1 MRGLAGCR
9 RGRGGGRH
17 LCRARQLVRC
27 RVQRT
32 RAAAGSKSCCSSP
45 ADLPARGGSRCKKIA
60 PAVAGASCAASSASL
75 SSCAPRTA
83 GLCRRF
89 LAQNT
94 KMRLLKR
101 LKKLVE
107 TPSEEGSCVKVA
119 GGAPM
124 WLISRGFFIA
134 DKPVLGHKKSPRPP
148 LKSCA
153 AVLAVA
159 KHFRST
165 AQDASDRAWPRV
177 ASVRAG

>member
-1 MRGLAGCR
+1 MQKNCT
-9 RGRGGGRH
+9 GGGRCE
-17 LCRARQLVRC
+17 LCGQQRVAKQLCAEDGRALPPFF
-27 RVQRT
+27 
-32 RAAAGSKSCCSSP
+32 GSKY
-45 ADLPARGGSRCKKIA
+45 KNEA
-60 PAVAGASCAASSASL
+60 PK
-75 SSCAPRTA
+75 AP
-83 GLCRRF
+83 
-89 LAQNT
+89 
-94 KMRLLKR
+94 
-101 LKKLVE
+101 KKLVE